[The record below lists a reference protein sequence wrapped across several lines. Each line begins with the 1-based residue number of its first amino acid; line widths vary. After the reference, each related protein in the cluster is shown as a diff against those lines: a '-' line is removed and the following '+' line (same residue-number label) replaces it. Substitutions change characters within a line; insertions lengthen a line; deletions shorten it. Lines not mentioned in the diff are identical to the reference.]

1 MPMPTRIR
9 KSSAHRRE
17 EIAIAVLH
25 IIGRRGLTALTMYT
39 LAQEIGVTSGA
50 LFRHFKTRDDILREV
65 VRHGV
70 AKINQTFP
78 DKSLAPLE
86 RLFTLARNRI
96 ELLGPDP
103 GLAWLLRSEQAYL
116 TLPQD
121 AVGELR
127 DVARRSRRFL
137 LKAIRDGAA
146 AGSIRSDIPPDVL
159 LIPIIGTI
167 HALIGTPS
175 ASQHTTGKQHRNTSR
190 VLAALERMIA
200 TRNSDES

>member
-1 MPMPTRIR
+1 MATRAR
-9 KSSAHRRE
+9 KSSTERRDQ
-17 EIAIAVLH
+17 IAAAVLD
-25 IIGRRGLTALTMYT
+25 IIGRRGLTALTMST
-39 LAQEIGVTSGA
+39 LAAEIGVTSGA
-50 LFRHFKTRDDILREV
+50 LFRHFDSRDDILRHV
-65 VRHGV
+65 VRCAV
-70 AKINQTFP
+70 ARIDRTFP
-78 DKSLAPLE
+78 DETLPPRE

-96 ELLGPDP
+96 RLLGPEP

-146 AGSIRSDIPPDVL
+146 VGSIRSDIPPDVL

-175 ASQHTTGKQHRNTSR
+175 ASQHATGKQHGNPSR